1 MRPEFTAHNIE
12 LPDGTQTRPGAP
24 LIGAEPATESY
35 LRTLGLF
42 CPPPARVA
50 DLGCLEGGYAVTFAR
65 AGYDVLG
72 IEGQR
77 DNFEV
82 CQWVSD
88 RVQLANLRFVLDDVR
103 NIEEHG
109 AFDAVLCAGLLYHLD
124 RPVAF
129 LRTLHN
135 VTRRLLI
142 LNTNFATEGGHERD
156 VYSLSEE
163 LSEHEGALGRWYE
176 EGVGAWSSIVNR
188 RSFWL
193 ERRHLLR
200 AMIQAGF
207 PTVFEQF
214 DWLSDPVAD
223 RTIED
228 RVIACFVGVK

>member
-35 LRTLGLF
+35 LRTLRLF

-88 RVQLANLRFVLDDVR
+88 RVQL
-103 NIEEHG
+103 
-109 AFDAVLCAGLLYHLD
+109 
-124 RPVAF
+124 VAF